1 MKKSDWLF
9 LIFLFA
15 CLQFNC
21 SSEKQAPQQSLYAN
35 FEIRYLKPER
45 HLRAQASFA
54 KGDSINRKPIS
65 FPTVHF
71 EERAMD
77 LKKLSNKVPRYQAEQ
92 HTDYQSSFSFR
103 MIDENNKEINYD
115 LQMSPIDSF
124 QIDGPIQKSKEL
136 KLNWYGAPLKENES
150 LILLF
155 TDQDNKASS
164 QNINGPTEKAELSI
178 PAPKLSKLSPGKG
191 QLYLV
196 KKQINFHNDQNSK
209 FRSLIEFYTNSIDI
223 EVQN

>member
-21 SSEKQAPQQSLYAN
+21 SSEKQAPPQSLYAN
-35 FEIRYLKPER
+35 LEIRYLKPER

-65 FPTVHF
+65 FPTVQF

-77 LKKLSNKVPRYQAEQ
+77 LKKLSSKIPRYQSEQ

-103 MIDENNKEINYD
+103 MIDENNNEINYD
-115 LQMSPIDSF
+115 L
-124 QIDGPIQKSKEL
+124 
-136 KLNWYGAPLKENES
+136 
-150 LILLF
+150 
-155 TDQDNKASS
+155 
-164 QNINGPTEKAELSI
+164 
-178 PAPKLSKLSPGKG
+178 
-191 QLYLV
+191 
-196 KKQINFHNDQNSK
+196 
-209 FRSLIEFYTNSIDI
+209 
-223 EVQN
+223 